1 MIALATVPTIGLFA
15 RFEQVQQAYAV
26 IGATFIP
33 LLALVLLVLN
43 GRSAWVGEASRNRP
57 VTVAVL
63 SRSWSS
69 FRGRRCG
76 RSAVNRYNSYTI
88 Q

>member
-43 GRSAWVGEASRNRP
+43 GRSAWVGEANRNRP

-63 SRSWSS
+63 VTILIFFSWTTMRTFS
-69 FRGRRCG
+69 G
-76 RSAVNRYNSYTI
+76 
-88 Q
+88 

>member
-1 MIALATVPTIGLFA
+1 MIALATVPMIGLFA

-26 IGATFIP
+26 IGASFIP
-33 LLALVLLVLN
+33 LLAVVLLVLN

-63 SRSWSS
+63 VAILIFFSWT
-69 FRGRRCG
+69 
-76 RSAVNRYNSYTI
+76 TI
-88 Q
+88 QTISG

>member
-1 MIALATVPTIGLFA
+1 MIGLFA

-63 SRSWSS
+63 VTILVFFSWTTM
-69 FRGRRCG
+69 R
-76 RSAVNRYNSYTI
+76 TI
-88 Q
+88 SG